1 MTNLTPIDEAISTL
15 LNSLPAI
22 EEIESTPLTDCVG
35 RVLAEDFTAPLDV
48 PPHTNSAMDGYAL
61 RSEDVK
67 FLPVTLYISQRII
80 AGSVG
85 TRLESCLL
93 YTSPSPRDLSTS
105 RMPSSA

>member
-48 PPHTNSAMDGYAL
+48 PPH
-61 RSEDVK
+61 K
-67 FLPVTLYISQRII
+67 
-80 AGSVG
+80 
-85 TRLESCLL
+85 
-93 YTSPSPRDLSTS
+93 
-105 RMPSSA
+105 